1 MAMPNASGSF
11 DGKSATLEPF
21 ESPIEE
27 ELCRVLSK
35 HLAPDTKLTNQV
47 SFATPNGNYRADFVL
62 TSGSRIIVIEAN
74 GKEFHDV
81 LTDIY
86 RGAFIL
92 GFSAAQSVYYIRGCD
107 IAYSLPT
114 VLYAIS
120 RHEPYFFSDR
130 GLKSLESLTEIKEGR
145 GETEYQEVFCREIG
159 LRGDTRQED
168 DHPIAYSLTVLRK
181 DGDCHR
187 WKRIFKAALENPGVS
202 AKDFD
207 STFCGSPHHSMKKC

>member
-1 MAMPNASGSF
+1 MALPDTLGSF
-11 DGKSATLEPF
+11 GCESDALEPF

-27 ELCRVLSK
+27 ELCRILSK
-35 HLAPDTKLTNQV
+35 HLAPDTRLTNQV
-47 SFATPNGNYRADFVL
+47 DFVTPNGNYRADFVL
-62 TSGSRIIVIEAN
+62 TSGNRVVVIEAN
-74 GKEFHDV
+74 GKEFHDA

-92 GFSAAQSVYYIRGCD
+92 GFSAAQSVFYIRGCD
-107 IAYSLPT
+107 ITYSLPT

-120 RHEPYFFSDR
+120 KHEPYLFSER

-145 GETEYQEVFCREIG
+145 GETEYEEVFCRELG

-168 DHPIAYSLTVLRK
+168 DHPIAYSLTVMRK
-181 DGDCHR
+181 EGECNR
-187 WKRIFKAALENPGVS
+187 WKRIFRAALENPGIS

-207 STFCGSPHHSMKKC
+207 STFCGSPHHSTKKG